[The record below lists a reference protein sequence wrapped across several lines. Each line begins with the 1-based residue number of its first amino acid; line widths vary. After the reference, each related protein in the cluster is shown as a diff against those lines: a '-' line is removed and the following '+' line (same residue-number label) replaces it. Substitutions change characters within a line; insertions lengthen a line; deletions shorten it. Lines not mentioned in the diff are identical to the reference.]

1 MHPNNWLK
9 TIQNMSLPRIDLNN
23 IPKEE
28 VVDFQK
34 MLLNTRINL
43 DVVPPRPPLAIS
55 IGKDERSYNGTHY
68 PLRFGTYGNISMIK
82 GEEKARKSFLKS
94 LILACA
100 SGGKANNYSE
110 DIVGHDLSD
119 KYILDIDTEQ
129 DDYDVWLNAIRIP
142 KMVGAVPPNYV
153 SLKLRNSKPKQRMQ
167 YIEWLF
173 KESQFKNKIGICS
186 IDGFVDCVSDFNDLH
201 ECNDFV
207 QKLMTL
213 SSEEKAHITGILHL
227 NPGSIKAR
235 GHLGTLLQNK
245 CETVVVIKDAGEYS
259 EVICQRARGKKFKD
273 FTIRINDEWLPYVS
287 DDEIGIEQASKNP
300 LLR

>member
-1 MHPNNWLK
+1 
-9 TIQNMSLPRIDLNN
+9 MSLKITNLKID
-23 IPKEE
+23 PAKFEKEE
-28 VVDFQK
+28 VSDFAK
-34 MLLNTRINL
+34 MLKETRINL

-55 IGKDERSYNGTHY
+55 IGKDDRSYGGIHY

-100 SGGKANNYSE
+100 CGGNANNFSDE
-110 DIVGHDLSD
+110 IAGHDLED
-119 KYILDIDTEQ
+119 KYIIDIDTEQ

-153 SLKLRNSKPKQRMQ
+153 SLKLRNSKPLERLQ

-173 KESQFKNKIGICS
+173 KESEFRKKIGICS

-207 QKLMTL
+207 QKLMTW

-227 NPGSIKAR
+227 NPGSTKAR

-245 CETVVVIKDAGEYS
+245 CETVVIIKDAGEYS
-259 EVICQRARGKKFKD
+259 EVMCQRARGKKFKD
-273 FTIRINDEWLPYVS
+273 FAIRVDDEWLPYVS
-287 DDEIGIEQASKNP
+287 DDEIGTTGNP
-300 LLR
+300 LLL